1 MTIGL
6 IFTLFLVPLNRKIA
20 SVEQGLE
27 IGGCTLRETT
37 EGLGTWPS
45 PPARGKCAEEDIYTI
60 KHPHWPGASF
70 NFMGPSRGAY

>member
-6 IFTLFLVPLNRKIA
+6 IFTLFLVSLNKKIA

-27 IGGCTLRETT
+27 IGGCTSRKTR

-45 PPARGKCAEEDIYTI
+45 PPALGKCAEEDI
-60 KHPHWPGASF
+60 
-70 NFMGPSRGAY
+70 R

>member
-6 IFTLFLVPLNRKIA
+6 IFTLILVSLNKKIA

-27 IGGCTLRETT
+27 IGGCLGLRETR
-37 EGLGTWPS
+37 EGLCSWPN

-60 KHPHWPGASF
+60 NRK
-70 NFMGPSRGAY
+70 RTQ